1 MVISNASPS
10 SATAGA
16 VSPDEGEHS
25 PFPRGTH
32 YQPKDKP
39 MKNITLLAALAIA
52 GLSLTGCA
60 GKLITNNQGF
70 PSVPPGALF
79 SEMRVATQV
88 QERPDVSARKYVVV
102 KPVTAEATT
111 SNFLML
117 ISQGD
122 ASYATLK
129 EKALRGVDADD
140 IINLEV
146 DYTHNNILGI
156 VNKVTTVI
164 NGTAVK
170 YVK

>member
-1 MVISNASPS
+1 MTNPTKEFNMKKVILP
-10 SATAGA
+10 A
-16 VSPDEGEHS
+16 VLV
-25 PFPRGTH
+25 F
-32 YQPKDKP
+32 
-39 MKNITLLAALAIA
+39 A

-60 GKLITNNQGF
+60 GKLITHNQGF

-79 SEMRVATQV
+79 SEMKVATQV

-164 NGTAVK
+164 NGTAIK

>member
-1 MVISNASPS
+1 MKK
-10 SATAGA
+10 TA
-16 VSPDEGEHS
+16 V
-25 PFPRGTH
+25 
-32 YQPKDKP
+32 
-39 MKNITLLAALAIA
+39 LAALALA

-60 GKLITNNQGF
+60 GKLITHNQGF

-79 SEMRVATQV
+79 SEMKVATQV
-88 QERPDVSARKYVVV
+88 QARPDADARKYVVV
-102 KPVTAEATT
+102 KQVSAEATT

-129 EKALRGVDADD
+129 EKALRGTGADD